1 MSLPVW
7 LSCSR
12 ENEVSARGPEA
23 RRSSLMPKGENS
35 CQEVFMKSFSQAI
48 LIGFLVFGPVFLVLP
63 GQGSAA
69 PKGKITV
76 ALSSDVGTL
85 DPQNHNIRINY
96 IACWHLYDNLV
107 YRDQKTLK
115 IGPHLAESWK
125 IIDDN
130 TWEFKLRKGIKF
142 DNGEPFN
149 AESVKFTIE
158 RGLDPKC
165 PQRPSVSWVKE
176 VKILDDYTVR
186 ILTDKPY
193 PVALDRLAN
202 YQLLPPKWAKEK
214 GADFISINANGTG
227 PYRLKE
233 WKRGVHMILEAK
245 EDYWKGAPPIQTIVF
260 RPIKEIST
268 QISELMTGGIDIVR
282 DVPPDQIPLI
292 ESAPN
297 VRISKA
303 PTLRQ
308 VYLVMDADGRAGKSP
323 VQNLKVRQAISHAID
338 VDTIIKTVM
347 TGNALKTAAVLSPQ
361 HFGYDKS
368 LENSYP
374 YSPDKA
380 RQLLKEA
387 NFNFDQP
394 LKLVTYTGSIQNPR
408 ALAEAVAGYLNKV
421 GIKTNVNVYS
431 DIGMWDRLSREGKL
445 NDLSIHSWGGGG
457 VYDADAIYYSYFRSG
472 AAYCYGSSPEMD
484 KWLDQ
489 ARAIM
494 NPEQRK
500 KLYFNAGKYINA
512 HALAVSFYSQF
523 AILGITKRVDYEA
536 PPDEFLRTFEAK
548 LKE

>member
-1 MSLPVW
+1 
-7 LSCSR
+7 
-12 ENEVSARGPEA
+12 
-23 RRSSLMPKGENS
+23 MPKGENS
-35 CQEVFMKSFSQAI
+35 YQEVFMKPCRRALFTGCLVLGLVSLI
-48 LIGFLVFGPVFLVLP
+48 LPGPV
-63 GQGSAA
+63 SAA

-158 RGLDPKC
+158 KGMDPKC

-202 YQLLPPKWAKEK
+202 YQMLPPKWVKEK
-214 GADFISINANGTG
+214 GVDFISTNANGTG

-233 WKRGVHMILEAK
+233 WRRGVHMILEAK
-245 EDYWKGAPPIQTIVF
+245 ENYWKGAPAIQTIVF
-260 RPIKEIST
+260 RPIREIST
-268 QISELMTGGIDIVR
+268 QISELMTGGIDIMR

-303 PTLRQ
+303 PILR
-308 VYLVMDADGRAGKSP
+308 VIYLVMDADGRAGKSQ

-347 TGNALKTAAVLSPQ
+347 TGNALRTSASLSAQ

-368 LENSYP
+368 LENPYP
-374 YSPDKA
+374 YSPEKA

-387 NFNFDQP
+387 NYNFDQP

-408 ALAEAVAGYLNKV
+408 VLVEAVAGYLNKV

-431 DIGMWDRLSREGKL
+431 DIGMWDQLSREGKL
-445 NDLSIHSWGGGG
+445 NDLSIHSWGSGG
-457 VYDADAIYYSYFRSG
+457 VYDADALYYSYFRSG

-489 ARAIM
+489 ARSIM

-500 KLYFNAGKYINA
+500 KLYYNAGKYIND

-523 AILGITKRVDYEA
+523 AILGINKRVDYEA
-536 PPDEFLRTFEAK
+536 PPDEFLRTFEAR

>member
-1 MSLPVW
+1 
-7 LSCSR
+7 
-12 ENEVSARGPEA
+12 
-23 RRSSLMPKGENS
+23 
-35 CQEVFMKSFSQAI
+35 MKTFRNWATA
-48 LIGFLVFGPVFLVLP
+48 GFLILLGWILLFPGPI
-63 GQGSAA
+63 SAA
-69 PKGKITV
+69 SKGKLVV

-96 IACWHLYDNLV
+96 IASWHLYDNLV
-107 YRDQKTLK
+107 MRDQKTLK

-149 AESVKFTIE
+149 AECVKFTIE
-158 RGLDPKC
+158 RGLDPQC
-165 PQRPSVSWVKE
+165 PQRPTVSWVKE
-176 VKILDDYTVR
+176 VKVIDDHTVR
-186 ILTDKPY
+186 IITEKPY

-202 YQLLPPKWAKEK
+202 YQILPAKWAKEK
-214 GADFISINANGTG
+214 GADFIATNANGTG

-245 EDYWKGAPPIQTIVF
+245 DDYWKGAPPIQTIVY
-260 RPIKEIST
+260 RPIKEIAT
-268 QISELMTGGIDIVR
+268 QISELLTGGIDIVR

-292 ESAPN
+292 ENSSIA
-297 VRISKA
+297 RISKA
-303 PTLRQ
+303 PTLRV
-308 VYLVMDADGRAGKSP
+308 VYLVMDADARAGKSQI
-323 VQNLKVRQAISHAID
+323 QNQKVRQAISYAID

-347 TGNALKTAAVLSPQ
+347 TGNAMRTSAVLNPQ

-368 LENSYP
+368 LENPYP
-374 YSPDKA
+374 YNPEKA

-408 ALAEAVAGYLNKV
+408 ALVEAVAGYLGKV

-431 DIGMWDRLSREGKL
+431 DIGMWDRLGREGKL

-457 VYDADAIYYSYFRSG
+457 VYDADALYYSYFRSG

-484 KWLDQ
+484 KWLDD
-489 ARAIM
+489 ARTTM
-494 NPEQRK
+494 NSELRK
-500 KLYFNAGKYINA
+500 KYYYNAGKYIND
-512 HALAVSFYSQF
+512 HALAVSFYAQYT
-523 AILGITKRVDYEA
+523 ILGINKRVIYEA

-548 LKE
+548 LKD

>member
-1 MSLPVW
+1 MLLLRLGSLRRKREPT
-7 LSCSR
+7 R
-12 ENEVSARGPEA
+12 ENPF
-23 RRSSLMPKGENS
+23 
-35 CQEVFMKSFSQAI
+35 QEVLIMKFFKKTIIIGILALGMAI
-48 LIGFLVFGPVFLVLP
+48 VLLP
-63 GQGSAA
+63 GQPFAA
-69 PKGKITV
+69 PKGKLTV

-96 IACWHLYDNLV
+96 IIGWHLYDNLV

-130 TWEFKLRKGIKF
+130 TWEFKLRKGVKF
-142 DNGEPFN
+142 DNGEPFT

-176 VKILDDYTVR
+176 VRILDDHTVR
-186 ILTDKPY
+186 IITDKPY

-202 YQLLPPKWAKEK
+202 YQMLPPKWVKEK
-214 GADFISINANGTG
+214 GVEFIATNANGTG

-245 EDYWKGAPPIQTIVF
+245 EDYWKGAPAIQTIVY

-282 DVPPDQIPLI
+282 DVPPDQISLI
-292 ESAPN
+292 ESSAN

-303 PTLRQ
+303 PTLR
-308 VYLVMDADGRAGKSP
+308 VIYLLMDADGRAGKSQ
-323 VQNLKVRQAISHAID
+323 VQNLKVRQAISHSID

-347 TGNALKTAAVLSPQ
+347 TGNATKTAAVLNPQ

-368 LENSYP
+368 LENPYP
-374 YSPDKA
+374 YNPDKA

-408 ALAEAVAGYLNKV
+408 ALLEAVGGYLNKV
-421 GIKTNVNVYS
+421 GIKTNLNLYT
-431 DIGMWDRLSREGKL
+431 DIGMWDRLGREGKHT
-445 NDLSIHSWGGGG
+445 DLHIHSWGSGG
-457 VYDADAIYYSYFRSG
+457 VYDADALYYSYFRSG

-484 KWLDQ
+484 NWLDD
-489 ARAIM
+489 ARATM
-494 NPEQRK
+494 NTEQRK
-500 KLYFNAGKYINA
+500 KLYYNAGKYINDQ
-512 HALAVSFYSQF
+512 ALAVSLWAQYS
-523 AILGITKRVDYEA
+523 ILGINKRVLYEA